1 MRHKSGSKLG
11 QLLDRDKKKKKKEK
25 KIQNKKQKKKLKLI
39 GLKIGMP
46 NTRNVR
52 KGDSV

>member
-11 QLLDRDKKKKKKEK
+11 QLLDRDKKKKRKKK
-25 KIQNKKQKKKLKLI
+25 KLEQETKKKLKLKC
-39 GLKIGMP
+39 LKIGIP

-52 KGDSV
+52 KGDSI